1 MNVLRR
7 IQVAAGI
14 VSGSAAIGAVSG
26 VIVASTMLLL
36 RPGHITPQ
44 FLSEVLALGSQAGAS
59 FGILFGVPVTAVL
72 LRRVPLL
79 RLASHTFLASTYGG
93 ILGFAASLPFAQ
105 PRPSIGFMVAG
116 SLLGFAAAALRLY
129 LQHRANPVGEPVD
142 DRRLAR

>member
-1 MNVLRR
+1 MTDLLVGTRKGLFPVTR
-7 IQVAAGI
+7 
-14 VSGSAAIGAVSG
+14 SGGAY
-26 VIVASTMLLL
+26 
-36 RPGHITPQ
+36 
-44 FLSEVLALGSQAGAS
+44 ALGAPD
-59 FGILFGVPVTAVL
+59 FLGVPVTAVL